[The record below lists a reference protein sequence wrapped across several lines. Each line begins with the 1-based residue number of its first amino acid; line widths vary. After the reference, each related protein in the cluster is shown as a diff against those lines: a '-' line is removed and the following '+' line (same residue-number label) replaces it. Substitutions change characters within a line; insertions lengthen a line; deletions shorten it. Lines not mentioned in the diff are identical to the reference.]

1 MKNISTTSHQSYK
14 LLFIDKIKNVIK
26 RMRWKAYFFMEN
38 KAATPEEPSKHLKKT
53 CLTWPTHSNS
63 DEYTMTFNKK

>member
-1 MKNISTTSHQSYK
+1 
-14 LLFIDKIKNVIK
+14 
-26 RMRWKAYFFMEN
+26 MRWKAYFFMEN